1 MSYTHQDIAYLSA
14 QGLGFPAGMSPIRVT
29 DAIKFNA
36 QLAFDAQPQL
46 VTTPNAGIP
55 ALFTNLVDPEVVRI
69 ITQPLRAAEIIGE
82 TKKGDWTTLSTQ
94 FPVVESAGQVSSYGD
109 FNNNGTTSAN
119 VNWVPRQSYHYQTIT
134 QYGERELEMYGAAKI
149 SYKSELDM
157 SAALVMSQYQNK
169 TYFFGVDG
177 LENFGLLNDP
187 GLIAPV
193 TPIVKTAGGTSWDN
207 ATGEEEFA
215 DISKL
220 YGQLVEQMGGNLDRD
235 ASMTLALSPEREA
248 QLLKT
253 NQYGINVLDLIKKAW
268 PNMKIETAPQYATVA
283 GEVMQLI
290 LNNYEGLQTA
300 YAAFTEKLRAHAVI
314 PALSSFSQ
322 KKSAGTWGSIIRRPI
337 CIAGMIGI

>member
-1 MSYTHQDIAYLSA
+1 MPYTSQDIAFLA
-14 QGLGFPAGMSPIRVT
+14 TQGLGFPSGINPLEVT
-29 DAIKFNA
+29 PALKANVA
-36 QLAFDAQPQL
+36 LAFDAQPQL
-46 VTTPNAGIP
+46 ITTPNAGIP
-55 ALFTNLVDPEVVRI
+55 ALFTNLVDPEVVRV
-69 ITQPLRAAEIIGE
+69 ITQPLKAAEIIGE

-119 VNWVPRQSYHYQTIT
+119 VNWVPRQSYHYQTVT

-149 SYKSELDM
+149 SYKSELDT
-157 SAALVMSQYQNK
+157 SAALVMAQYMNK
-169 TYFFGVDG
+169 TFFFGVAG

-187 GLIAPV
+187 GLIAPI
-193 TPIVKTAGGTSWDN
+193 TPTVKVGGGTSWDD
-207 ATGEEEFA
+207 ATGEEEFQ

-220 YGQLVEQMGGNLDRD
+220 YNQLVVQMGGNIDR
-235 ASMTLALSPEREA
+235 SMPMILAMSPEKEA

-253 NQYGINVLDLIKKAW
+253 NQYGINVLDLIKKAF
-268 PNMKIETAPQYATVA
+268 PALRIETAPQYATVA

-290 LNNYEGLQTA
+290 LDNYQGLQTA

-322 KKSAGTWGSIIRRPI
+322 KKSAGTWGSVIRRPI